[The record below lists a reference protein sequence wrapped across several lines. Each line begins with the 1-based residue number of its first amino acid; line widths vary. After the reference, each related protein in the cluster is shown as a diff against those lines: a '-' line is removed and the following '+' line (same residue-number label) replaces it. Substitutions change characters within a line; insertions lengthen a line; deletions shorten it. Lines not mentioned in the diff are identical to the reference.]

1 MTQTPWLKILAYMW
15 AIFGAYWIVLAPW
28 LARPRFYL
36 QLPPLVL
43 IPSFVLLLLLRNAIP
58 TPALVVLVLSWVAVG
73 LFWARPAGT
82 AAKDEP
88 SIFRFLRLAILGL
101 TFALLFW
108 DRTRIGALGKVVL
121 PPLPAIALTG
131 FVLVCCGLA
140 VAVWA
145 RAYLGG
151 YWSDKVMLQLEHRLI
166 ESGPYAYV
174 RHPIYSGVLLAV
186 FGTALVEGQWRG
198 VLAFLILLI
207 NYSIKAKREERV
219 LAEHFRPRFHHY
231 VSHAGFLLPRFRSRL
246 ERS

>member
-1 MTQTPWLKILAYMW
+1 MTHTPWLKILAYMW

-28 LARPRFYL
+28 LAGPRFYFEL
-36 QLPPLVL
+36 LPLLL
-43 IPSFVLLLLLRNAIP
+43 IPSFVLLLLLRSAIP
-58 TPALVVLVLSWVAVG
+58 APLLVVLALGWTVVG
-73 LFWARPAGT
+73 LSWARPAGS
-82 AAKDEP
+82 AAKNEP
-88 SIFRFLRLAILGL
+88 SRYRFLRLGILGL

-108 DRTRIGALGKVVL
+108 DRTRIGALGKRVL
-121 PPLPAIALTG
+121 PPVPAIALTG
-131 FVLVCCGLA
+131 FVLVCCGLG

-145 RAYLGG
+145 RAHLGR

-186 FGTALVEGQWRG
+186 FGTALVEGEWRG
-198 VLAFLILLI
+198 ALAFLILFI

-219 LAEHFRPRFHHY
+219 LAEHFRPRFEHY

-246 ERS
+246 GRG